1 MIIKTPDGI
10 SCLGALLEEVLAL
23 EVLVNLGV
31 GHDTANLRPFV
42 VGAVV
47 HDVDDA
53 DRRLSLT
60 ARRGV
65 LLPLLDLAVN
75 LLVVPVDGVCVID
88 VSKNTYIGRLCWGKG
103 GFWLL
108 TLPQLSAL
116 DVATLDSPL
125 DVVAVAVVMGVTAL
139 ALGEGGLLGLVGSVA
154 HANLERFGAG
164 LVVLGSASDF
174 TGAGLEL
181 DSSAVLLDWESGD
194 RGAGKG
200 EREKDLSEMHIAG
213 YTDDNSKVEGLESLV
228 MKS

>member
-75 LLVVPVDGVCVID
+75 LLVVPVDGV
-88 VSKNTYIGRLCWGKG
+88 
-103 GFWLL
+103 
-108 TLPQLSAL
+108 LPQLSAL